1 MQPEKV
7 RVPLFP
13 HKRSAEDL
21 SGTLTFSGRGDR
33 ICFACSLKISI
44 MLRTYIYQALWEMV
58 KIDKSP
64 EGSISLSI
72 IVVSFVVS
80 FQNVFSK

>member
-33 ICFACSLKISI
+33 IRTCDPMLPKHVRYQLRYTSMPTTIIYVLKV
-44 MLRTYIYQALWEMV
+44 LC
-58 KIDKSP
+58 K
-64 EGSISLSI
+64 
-72 IVVSFVVS
+72 
-80 FQNVFSK
+80 